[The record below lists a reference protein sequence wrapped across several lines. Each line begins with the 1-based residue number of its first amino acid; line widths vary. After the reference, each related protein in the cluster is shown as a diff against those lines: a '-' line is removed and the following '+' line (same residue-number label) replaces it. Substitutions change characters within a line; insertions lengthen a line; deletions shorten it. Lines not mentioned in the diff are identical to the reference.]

1 MENVNSFKY
10 VNEDGK
16 EIVCDI
22 LFTFDS
28 DETKKSYIVYTDNS
42 RDAEGNVQV
51 FASIYSPNDEKLKLS
66 PIETEQEW
74 KIIETILNTLQEEIN
89 KKSEETN
96 NGEEKSEKTNNGKEK
111 AKQTNNETNNPKTA
125 DNVDDIMI
133 SAMLFIVSI
142 TVMAILTVVNRK
154 KLRK

>member
-51 FASIYSPNDEKLKLS
+51 FASIYSQNHEKLKLS

-74 KIIETILNTLQEEIN
+74 QII
-89 KKSEETN
+89 
-96 NGEEKSEKTNNGKEK
+96 
-111 AKQTNNETNNPKTA
+111 
-125 DNVDDIMI
+125 
-133 SAMLFIVSI
+133 
-142 TVMAILTVVNRK
+142 
-154 KLRK
+154 